1 MPTELIKECIGKMC
15 EISLS
20 STFGIRGRIVS
31 VEGNWIKVLEKD
43 TSRLL
48 NGDMISDIKILPE
61 KNQK

>member
-43 TSRLL
+43 TSRFL